1 MFSREDYR
9 SWKLGKCGWKLW
21 INHFFF
27 LTYFSSTR
35 CLMFDGI
42 LFESLK
48 GACIILQKSCKSFL
62 LFCCCSFVINN
73 GRLPA
78 CFCSLSAPLLLS
90 SVVWE
95 VPTKWGSLQMAA
107 LGSKHQGHFT
117 VYFKTRWS
125 HVSHPFAATPP
136 PGAGVHTRS
145 RGGNVRRLGYDKNS
159 RNFKVQLTSNE
170 VKKSLVIL
178 WWKSRRQGFAFL
190 SLLRLMCIETVTS
203 PTAAQQR
210 MMGKWWQK
218 AVLLYLAW
226 TACVVMPTVVYMI
239 HI

>member
-117 VYFKTRWS
+117 VYFETRC
-125 HVSHPFAATPP
+125 HV
-136 PGAGVHTRS
+136 RLQQ
-145 RGGNVRRLGYDKNS
+145 RRLLVPVCTPAPEAETSDIWDMIKIQEIS
-159 RNFKVQLTSNE
+159 RFSWLQM
-170 VKKSLVIL
+170 
-178 WWKSRRQGFAFL
+178 R
-190 SLLRLMCIETVTS
+190 
-203 PTAAQQR
+203 
-210 MMGKWWQK
+210 
-218 AVLLYLAW
+218 
-226 TACVVMPTVVYMI
+226 
-239 HI
+239 